1 MELILRS
8 GLSKARTYHFD
19 SVAIVEGLEGCW
31 WENGEA
37 VVEFRGIVR
46 DVRSR
51 SSTLQAKPRRVLA
64 SVSHQNASTPVAHQ
78 LSKPFWSTKART
90 KFFPSGINGMI
101 LPRTN

>member
-1 MELILRS
+1 MGLILRS

-51 SSTLQAKPRRVLA
+51 SSTLQATGACQR
-64 SVSHQNASTPVAHQ
+64 
-78 LSKPFWSTKART
+78 LSSERFHARSPPT
-90 KFFPSGINGMI
+90 F
-101 LPRTN
+101 